1 MAFNWST
8 ISYVLLFHELP
19 NSEEEEEELGRK
31 VMQAD
36 FFFFYTLVAS
46 LRYVTLFPYFSVW
59 LRFSAR
65 SRNHVCQMLR
75 RNSSAVGST
84 LNYYFYLLLPP
95 VTHTLL
101 PQMGNS
107 SRPRILTN
115 EVGFYQRSNASP
127 FFQKLLNLFG
137 KRCSNKQLY
146 SSSRSKKKSKGGI
159 KVLSSIV
166 VLDRPRRAA
175 TSNKI
180 TRQIGVSSSI
190 DGESFQVTIFR

>member
-19 NSEEEEEELGRK
+19 NSEGEEEELGGK
-31 VMQAD
+31 VMQAVF

-84 LNYYFYLLLPP
+84 LNYYSYLLLPL
-95 VTHTLL
+95 VTHYC
-101 PQMGNS
+101 PKWEIQ
-107 SRPRILTN
+107 
-115 EVGFYQRSNASP
+115 VGRECLQIKSVFYHRSNASP

-137 KRCSNKQLY
+137 KRCSI
-146 SSSRSKKKSKGGI
+146 SRSKKI
-159 KVLSSIV
+159 E
-166 VLDRPRRAA
+166 RR
-175 TSNKI
+175 N
-180 TRQIGVSSSI
+180 QGP
-190 DGESFQVTIFR
+190 F

>member
-8 ISYVLLFHELP
+8 TSYVLLFHELP
-19 NSEEEEEELGRK
+19 NSEEEEELGRK
-31 VMQAD
+31 FMQAD
-36 FFFFYTLVAS
+36 FFFYTLVAS

-95 VTHTLL
+95 VTHYCPKWETQVGREYL
-101 PQMGNS
+101 QMKS
-107 SRPRILTN
+107 
-115 EVGFYQRSNASP
+115 VFYQRSNASP